1 MPVGVRSA
9 KRPRVLLRG
18 FAALSASLPIA
29 WACAPAPGARELSL
43 AHFLTPGHI
52 LDEDVFTPFSERL
65 EKLSDGRMT
74 VKQYPGGALNSSP
87 PAQYSILLG
96 GVADIALVIPSYTS
110 DVFPKSDIV
119 GHPGVCRSAV
129 ECTEAL
135 QRGWPELKG
144 EYRARVLAIWSNVAP
159 VLLTRD
165 KPVRTLE
172 DLSGLKLRVWS
183 RFHIPFVEA
192 LGASAVMQP
201 ATVLHQNLS
210 TGVIDGV
217 VISPTAI
224 VAYRLHEPIA
234 YITTWFPL
242 SGLVFSL
249 LMNREVY
256 ESLSAEE
263 RGWIDEAADS
273 SLSVAGALAFERR
286 AAEGMRLAEE
296 AGVEIIEVPDGERN
310 RFEEAIAPVY
320 EAELSRRV
328 GDMTVGEV
336 LELLRKRPRL

>member
-1 MPVGVRSA
+1 MERQRHAHG
-9 KRPRVLLRG
+9 LLRG
-18 FAALSASLPIA
+18 LAALAASLPIA
-29 WACAPAPGARELSL
+29 PGCGPAPEAKELSL
-43 AHFLTPGHI
+43 AHFLTPGHV
-52 LDEDVFTPFSERL
+52 LDEDVFTPFAERL
-65 EKLSDGRMT
+65 AKVSDGRMT
-74 VKQYPGGALNSSP
+74 VKQYPGGALNSSA
-87 PAQYSILLG
+87 PAQYSMLLG
-96 GVADIALVIPSYTS
+96 GVADIALVVPSYTA
-110 DVFPKSDIV
+110 DVFPKTDVI
-119 GHPGVCRSAV
+119 GHPGVCSTAL

-135 QRGWPELKG
+135 RRAWPVLKT
-144 EYRARVLAIWSNVAP
+144 EYQATVLSIWSNEAP

-165 KPVRTLE
+165 RPVRTLE

-217 VISPTAI
+217 VISATAI
-224 VAYRLHEPIA
+224 PAYQLHEPVA
-234 YITTWFPL
+234 YLTTWFPL

-249 LMNREVY
+249 LMNQEAY
-256 ESLSAEE
+256 DGLSAEG

-273 SLSVAGALAFERR
+273 SLAVAGALAFERR
-286 AAEGMRLAEE
+286 AAEGRRMAED
-296 AGVEIIEVPDGERN
+296 AGVEIIELPDGEKR
-310 RFEEAIAPVY
+310 RFERAIASVY

-336 LELLRKRPRL
+336 LEFLRKR